1 MGSPCVPRRRALG
14 SHGTRMISGP
24 AVSGVTQ
31 LGHDPASWGWSCV
44 AQCWG
49 EAVTPATL
57 EMTLEEVTANHD
69 SAGVLAVFSTHPTPH
84 SGSVFRSSR
93 LACLDRKGRGAEAGA
108 PQAASPPP
116 SRTPP
121 TPCPPVLAWAHQMTE
136 SPQGKREVPRS
147 SPITLLSARETLSP
161 WPDPWSPR
169 LRDLPF
175 PVAFCAPSSA
185 HPHLLRRGP
194 SPRLSTP
201 HPTLP
206 TLRLPEALLDAS
218 RGWAPAPTGD
228 LEEGALGAFCAMSPR
243 GRRLPREGS
252 RLLPQPRCLGRTR
265 QPHCCLLMARPA
277 QPLPSVVAGGGACGW
292 ALSPPGRPEPLS
304 SPPAPLRSQ
313 PGPARKERTGG
324 SDQSRKGL
332 RGRPGG
338 FTPVPGESKWGH
350 REGGGRAAPGA
361 PSRAYT
367 ARTPGEWES
376 SGPEDSQP
384 GDRARQRPEQRSCG
398 SPEGVLFSP
407 PSCIHSRS
415 GGWCLWSGARAA

>member
-1 MGSPCVPRRRALG
+1 
-14 SHGTRMISGP
+14 
-24 AVSGVTQ
+24 
-31 LGHDPASWGWSCV
+31 
-44 AQCWG
+44 
-49 EAVTPATL
+49 
-57 EMTLEEVTANHD
+57 
-69 SAGVLAVFSTHPTPH
+69 
-84 SGSVFRSSR
+84 
-93 LACLDRKGRGAEAGA
+93 
-108 PQAASPPP
+108 
-116 SRTPP
+116 
-121 TPCPPVLAWAHQMTE
+121 MTE

-206 TLRLPEALLDAS
+206 TLHLPEALLDAS
-218 RGWAPAPTGD
+218 RGWAPAPTGA